1 MLDKNEPT
9 YEARKQYFMEKME
22 EKLDAVNL
30 FKKSKNKRKRK
41 LQHIDNKIE
50 DCLNPRKTKMIFEF
64 NNRESASIKLYAV
77 KKRANIKVISRFM
90 AGKLLMFTKLSLK
103 SFVCEIIE
111 TYCFPN
117 EKTKQIFKKYQI
129 EKVEIYHILTDTDST
144 SLKSIFISGLESDI
158 PESKYREIILEF
170 VTDIYKRFDSSHP
183 FWEIFDARKENQ

>member
-1 MLDKNEPT
+1 M
-9 YEARKQYFMEKME
+9 
-22 EKLDAVNL
+22 
-30 FKKSKNKRKRK
+30 S
-41 LQHIDNKIE
+41 
-50 DCLNPRKTKMIFEF
+50 
-64 NNRESASIKLYAV
+64 
-77 KKRANIKVISRFM
+77 
-90 AGKLLMFTKLSLK
+90 GKLLMFTKLSLK

-158 PESKYREIILEF
+158 PESKYREIILEV
-170 VTDIYKRFDSSHP
+170 VTSSDIYKSFDSSHP